1 MPQTLPALETRRS
14 ELLRVLCDLKD
25 MRRGSV
31 VGAIFRCRK
40 PNCHCGRSGDPGHGP
55 IMRLTYKVHGK
66 TITEALPTPAAV
78 RKAEQEIAEFRR
90 FQQLGHELVEVNEQ
104 ICRLRPVEEILTPEE
119 KKRPKRSAGKSR
131 AK

>member
-1 MPQTLPALETRRS
+1 MPLALPALETHRS
-14 ELLRVLCDLKD
+14 ELLRALGELKD

-31 VGAIFRCRK
+31 VGATFRCRK
-40 PNCHCGRSGDPGHGP
+40 PNCHCSRPGDAGHGP
-55 IMRLTYKVHGK
+55 IMRLTHKVHGK
-66 TITEALPTPAAV
+66 TVTEALPTPAAV

-104 ICRLRPVEEILTPEE
+104 ICRLRPVGETLTPEE

-131 AK
+131 KK